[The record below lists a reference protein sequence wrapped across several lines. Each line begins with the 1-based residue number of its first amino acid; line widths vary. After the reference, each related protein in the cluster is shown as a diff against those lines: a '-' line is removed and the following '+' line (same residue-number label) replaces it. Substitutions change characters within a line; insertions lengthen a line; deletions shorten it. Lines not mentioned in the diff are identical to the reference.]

1 MEDMMT
7 TLNKQQLIEQQS
19 LLMAD
24 KMKLDKFF
32 SMYLDK
38 VGSKMDPDVPNTPV
52 WKLYKEKLNE
62 YESVTRR
69 IRVLDFYIKGNAH
82 V

>member
-1 MEDMMT
+1 MT

-62 YESVTRR
+62 Y
-69 IRVLDFYIKGNAH
+69 D
-82 V
+82 

>member
-1 MEDMMT
+1 MT

-69 IRVLDFYIKGNAH
+69 IRVLD
-82 V
+82 

>member
-1 MEDMMT
+1 MT
-7 TLNKQQLIEQQS
+7 TLSKQQLIEQQS

>member
-1 MEDMMT
+1 MT

>member
-62 YESVTRR
+62 YDSVTRR

>member
-1 MEDMMT
+1 MMT

-62 YESVTRR
+62 YDSVTRR

>member
-1 MEDMMT
+1 MT

-62 YESVTRR
+62 YDSVTRR

>member
-1 MEDMMT
+1 MNH
-7 TLNKQQLIEQQS
+7 LNKSELIQKQS
-19 LLMAD
+19 NLISE

-38 VGSKMDPDVPNTPV
+38 VGSKMDPDRTNTPI
-52 WKLYKEKLNE
+52 WKLYKQKLNE
-62 YESVTRR
+62 YESVTRE
-69 IRVLDFYIKGNAH
+69 IKVLDYYIAK

>member
-7 TLNKQQLIEQQS
+7 TLSKQQLIEQQS

>member
-1 MEDMMT
+1 MIYADKEK
-7 TLNKQQLIEQQS
+7 LKQQQS

-38 VGSKMDPDVPNTPV
+38 VGSKMDADVPNTPI

-62 YESVTRR
+62 YDSLTRR
-69 IRVLDFYIKGNAH
+69 IRVLDYYIRGAH

>member
-1 MEDMMT
+1 MT

-69 IRVLDFYIKGNAH
+69 IRVLDFYIKGNAY